1 MSHSSTTNN
10 ALQMSDLSNRQEF
23 EKSQRDMARMQQF
36 GKVMESKAISD
47 GQRNK
52 YTSKLKELR
61 TFFTCAVRCERS
73 SRDRRGRRAQRALQM
88 LNKKKREG
96 EG

>member
-61 TFFTCAVRCERS
+61 TFLHNFEEIGEETGA
-73 SRDRRGRRAQRALQM
+73 RGDVT
-88 LNKKKREG
+88 
-96 EG
+96 